1 MGKIGGDSM
10 KKWLLLILMV
20 CLLLGA
26 AIGTALAEGKEK
38 DSGKAEAAIQPPSGK
53 PTAPN
58 GHPIGHNN
66 PDLTRINMSG
76 TVNSTPEWRWI
87 DTAGLIVFIVLV
99 GGLILLLRG
108 RGKA

>member
-10 KKWLLLILMV
+10 KKWLLFTLLI

-26 AIGTALAEGKEK
+26 AAGTAFAQAKEK
-38 DSGKAEAAIQPPSGK
+38 VSGKTETAIRPPAGN

-58 GHPIGHNN
+58 GHPVGQNN
-66 PDLTRINMSG
+66 PDLTHINMSG
-76 TVNSTPEWRWI
+76 TVNGTPEWRWI